1 MSAGFIILSVIC
13 LYMLGMLFIG
23 WWAGGKIKNLS
34 DFFVAGRRI
43 GYLFSV
49 AAMFSLWFGACSS
62 MGTAGTVY
70 KQGLRG
76 IISDPFGASLA
87 LIIAGLFYVVLFRR
101 NKFFTVVDVF
111 GKSYSKGTEIF
122 AALLMIPVYIGWLG
136 SQIVAIGFVFEA
148 LTKYDA
154 NIGMIIGTLVV
165 LFYTYAGGMW
175 AVTVTDF
182 FQATILVVGIVAIV
196 PNVLGQVGGLSG
208 LIAQTPK
215 DFFNIMPPVSTYPEW
230 ASWIGKWLIMG
241 LGCIVGQDLVQR
253 SLSSRTEGIARSSTI
268 SAGILYLLMGFVII
282 AIGLAGR
289 IIIPNVANPE
299 YILPAL
305 ALKYFHPLL
314 MGLFISALLSAIMS
328 SADGSLIAAVSLTI
342 NNIIRKIYPHLSEKH
357 LLGLSKII
365 TIVCMGLAMFI
376 ALYVKQVY
384 NLMINSWSTLLVSIF
399 VPVSVALFWKKLAT
413 VEACWGS
420 MLCGF
425 GTWIF
430 YIIWKLGGLDIN
442 DANMYIYYIASL
454 YGFLASIGSY
464 ALITVF
470 RKPLRKMIGKFGQ

>member
-1 MSAGFIILSVIC
+1 MSAGIIILTVIC

-43 GYLFSV
+43 GYFFSV

-87 LIIAGLFYVVLFRR
+87 LIIAGLFYVTLFRKT
-101 NKFFTVVDVF
+101 KFFTVVDIF
-111 GKSYSKGTEIF
+111 GKHYSKGTEIF

-165 LFYTYAGGMW
+165 LFYTYSGGMW

-182 FQATILVVGIVAIV
+182 FQASILIIGILAIV
-196 PNVLGQVGGLSG
+196 PNVLSHVGGISG

-215 DFFNIMPPVSTYPEW
+215 DFFNIMPPVSSYTEW
-230 ASWIGKWLIMG
+230 ASWLGKWLIMG

-282 AIGLAGR
+282 TIGLAGR
-289 IIIPNVANPE
+289 IIIPNIANPE
-299 YILPAL
+299 YILPSL
-305 ALKYFHPLL
+305 ALRYFHPFL

-342 NNIIRKIYPHLSEKH
+342 NNVIKKIYPHLNDKH
-357 LLGLSKII
+357 LLNLSKLI
-365 TIVCMGLAMFI
+365 TVVVMALAMFI

-399 VPVSVALFWKKLAT
+399 VPVSVALFWKKIANT
-413 VEACWGS
+413 EACWGS
-420 MLCGF
+420 MIIGTA
-425 GTWIF
+425 TWIF
-430 YIIWKLGGLDIN
+430 YIVSKIGGLEIN
-442 DANMYIYYIASL
+442 DANMYIYYMASL
-454 YGFLASIGSY
+454 YGFIASILSY
-464 ALITVF
+464 VLITLF
-470 RKPLRKMIGKFGQ
+470 RKPIVHVIKIIGK